1 MSQGGIG
8 IWVGVWDPAAW
19 AVASLGFSVLGAAWK
34 SCLCVVCVCVYQ
46 SLSVLNWCGFR
57 LSWGRTLNPKP
68 RLRLHTQGLISSLP
82 GSELQVQGCFF
93 WRGSGFRDARKLC
106 LGSGACSQCPRLSVP
121 VLSILVTVP
130 TYLSLYPALRK

>member
-19 AVASLGFSVLGAAWK
+19 VVASLGFSVLGAAWK

-68 RLRLHTQGLISSLP
+68 RLRLHCFLSYSRIDFEFAGFGVASTGL
-82 GSELQVQGCFF
+82 FF
-93 WRGSGFRDARKLC
+93 LVRFR
-106 LGSGACSQCPRLSVP
+106 V
-121 VLSILVTVP
+121 
-130 TYLSLYPALRK
+130 